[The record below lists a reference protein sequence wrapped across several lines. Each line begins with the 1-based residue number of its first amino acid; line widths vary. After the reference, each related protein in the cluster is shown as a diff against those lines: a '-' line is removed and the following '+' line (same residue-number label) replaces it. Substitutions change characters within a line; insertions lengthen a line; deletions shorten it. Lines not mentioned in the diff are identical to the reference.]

1 MDADCEVVVT
11 VKVRLVATG
20 EGVNALRGF
29 IFVLRLEGA
38 SAGELTS
45 RPSVLPLQGLLLGT
59 HHVVT
64 RTRVY
69 PVFGSIKWGAAFV
82 PMVSRLPVPGTA
94 NVDWSCFHL
103 HFLAAK
109 PAAQDGGGGRLR
121 PPEGQQPRAAP
132 SSSASTASEPSQESV
147 PPRGAAVS
155 GKPLAAKPPSAGP
168 EKVGGS
174 FSGRPGS
181 SVATSQEIS
190 VRPQGSK
197 ESTHFGTITG
207 ESWHERR
214 SLFAAMNALNE
225 LAQQQEGLQD
235 EDSRGGK

>member
-11 VKVRLVATG
+11 VKVRMVAMPWASFCG
-20 EGVNALRGF
+20 WWVPQLGSIPA
-29 IFVLRLEGA
+29 VLMF
-38 SAGELTS
+38 S
-45 RPSVLPLQGLLLGT
+45 RSLQGLLLGT

-94 NVDWSCFHL
+94 SVDWSCFHL

-109 PAAQDGGGGRLR
+109 PAAQDGGGGGRLR
-121 PPEGQQPRAAP
+121 PPEGQQPRAGP
-132 SSSASTASEPSQESV
+132 SSSASTAGEPSQESV
-147 PPRGAAVS
+147 PPRVSAIS
-155 GKPLAAKPPSAGP
+155 GKSQTARPPPVGP
-168 EKVGGS
+168 DKVGGS

-181 SVATSQEIS
+181 SIATSQEIS

-225 LAQQQEGLQD
+225 LAQQQQGLQD
-235 EDSRGGK
+235 DDLKGGK